1 MIDRM
6 FQESGYTRPHIVF
19 WNLRS
24 TGTAPVKADVPGVT
38 SLAGFSATYLRLF
51 LNGGVDALR
60 KLTPLAVLEASLGAE
75 RYDPIR
81 AAVAKAQAGGEGD
94 EEEKGQEV
102 EKR

>member
-1 MIDRM
+1 M
-6 FQESGYTRPHIVF
+6 
-19 WNLRS
+19 
-24 TGTAPVKADVPGVT
+24 
-38 SLAGFSATYLRLF
+38 
-51 LNGGVDALR
+51 DALR
-60 KLTPLAVLEASLGAE
+60 KLAPLAVLEASLGAE